1 MQTETRGL
9 VHYIGLFCPLP
20 LEALRAPHYTPPPC
34 WAIGELTSADSRPKD
49 SLSENGVVPMV
60 RASMEKKGPVRA
72 AKDYSSFYS
81 VMDEGVPAIFAGTV
95 RVPLF
100 LWGGFRC
107 AGKLLL
113 IRVRWG
119 GPCKTLSKQFSP
131 NLCRPMYEGTVTVCC
146 QPC

>member
-34 WAIGELTSADSRPKD
+34 WATGELTSADSRPKD

-95 RVPLF
+95 RVPF
-100 LWGGFRC
+100 ISV
-107 AGKLLL
+107 GKISSRGETFADSGKVGRALQD
-113 IRVRWG
+113 
-119 GPCKTLSKQFSP
+119 P
-131 NLCRPMYEGTVTVCC
+131 E
-146 QPC
+146 